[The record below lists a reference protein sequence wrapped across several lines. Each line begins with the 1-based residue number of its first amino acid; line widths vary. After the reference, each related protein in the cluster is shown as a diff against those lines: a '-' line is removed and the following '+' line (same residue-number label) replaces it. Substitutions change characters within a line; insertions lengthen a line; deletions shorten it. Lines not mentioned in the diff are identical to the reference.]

1 MNLLKHHVAPLV
13 EQALE
18 SLGVDPSLVER
29 MLQPAREADQGD
41 LSLPCF
47 PFAKTLGMAPADIAQ
62 SLCDAMKHH
71 EAIQEVKAVGG

>member
-1 MNLLKHHVAPLV
+1 MQLLKRHAAPLV

-29 MLQPAREADQGD
+29 MLQPAREAGQGD

-47 PFAKTLGMAPADIAQ
+47 PFAKPWAWPLRTLHNRF
-62 SLCDAMKHH
+62 AMR
-71 EAIQEVKAVGG
+71 